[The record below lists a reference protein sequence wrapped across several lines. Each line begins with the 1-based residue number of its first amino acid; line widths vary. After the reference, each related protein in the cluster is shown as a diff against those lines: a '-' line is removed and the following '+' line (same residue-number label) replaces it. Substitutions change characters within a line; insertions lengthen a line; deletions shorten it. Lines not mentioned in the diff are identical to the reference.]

1 MAARIA
7 RLYRHPVKGL
17 TPEAV
22 EHLDVSASGAVAGDR
37 VLGLLLGDAGPPPRG
52 EWWPKASFVTLMTT
66 PGLARVA
73 ARFDGAARRL
83 ELRLPSG
90 ETLSTALDDEGE
102 RRALEA
108 ALTSHVAALEGSPLR
123 GHPERVPLRL
133 VGDGATPRYHDRGAN
148 HVTLLNSASI
158 ASLEEALGA
167 PVDERR
173 FRGNVILEGLEPW
186 AELAWEGR
194 TLALGSA
201 RLRVSGVIV
210 RCQATHTD
218 PTSGEWDLPVL
229 TTLVRA
235 FAQERPVMGVLAVPV
250 GGSQALEVGA
260 PVALEPR

>member
-1 MAARIA
+1 MSPRIA

-22 EHLDVSASGAVAGDR
+22 ERLEVSASGAVAGDR

-52 EWWPKASFVTLMTT
+52 EWWPKPSFVTLMTT

-73 ARFDGAARRL
+73 ALFDAAARRL

-90 ETLSTALDDEGE
+90 ETLAASLDDEGE

-108 ALTSHVAALEGSPLR
+108 GVTSYVAALEESPLR
-123 GHPERVPLRL
+123 GHPERGPLRL
-133 VGDGATPRYHDRGAN
+133 VGDGTTPRYHDRGAN
-148 HVTLLNSASI
+148 HVTILNLASV

-173 FRGNVILEGLEPW
+173 FRGNVVLEGLEPW

-201 RLRVSGVIV
+201 RLHVSGVIV

-218 PTSGEWDLPVL
+218 PTSGEWDLPVM

-250 GGSQALEVGA
+250 RGPQTLEAGA
-260 PVALEPR
+260 PLVLEPR